1 MTEEIVYRK
10 ATLANLDEIFTFVAA
25 AIEKMNA
32 QGIYQWDDI
41 YPQKQDFEDDIKNGW
56 LNCEKLHQNVIDAV
70 AEMGIATNVEYI
82 TDMAVVMS
90 YNVMSTPIVVVNEQV
105 ASAGKVLSVG
115 QIKEILANV

>member
-1 MTEEIVYRK
+1 MGNCCCGGNAGTRE
-10 ATLANLDEIFTFVAA
+10 NGTFKNSGK
-25 AIEKMNA
+25 IES
-32 QGIYQWDDI
+32 
-41 YPQKQDFEDDIKNGW
+41 IKVLGGGCK
-56 LNCEKLHQNVIDAV
+56 NCEKLHQNVIDAV

-115 QIKEILANV
+115 QIKEMLANV